1 MNSLKLSQSQTL
13 GLYLNDNVIVGGICQ
28 LPDEDCRNAAANFF
42 INMMNLDPQQQDI
55 ISAHRLGEGIKKG
68 DIEFPPLMKVRCSSY
83 FHSVVWDNRTCL
95 KGQKD
100 PDYHWKYF
108 VDIQK
113 PESHRAANAR
123 YKDAIQKCHRKNRN
137 KPENEKEIPKIKG
150 NKFFINGELIP
161 DPIFVPGPEKMLKV
175 SPADKE
181 ELNDIDFDSAPAY
194 NLMRSSFEATV
205 YSFNDVERAYL
216 RLKLDHLYATHIM
229 MGCVFNDNGGVS
241 SFSSDEGEEGG
252 GVEVLK
258 ILAES
263 SVENYAVF
271 VLRWKLGGD
280 MGPSRFKCIAAV
292 TKKVIQKMKIK
303 KELAPP
309 VHQSDAINRSQVAP
323 SPGEDTVEDTNTEQ
337 VPEDVDP

>member
-113 PESHRAANAR
+113 P
-123 YKDAIQKCHRKNRN
+123 
-137 KPENEKEIPKIKG
+137 
-150 NKFFINGELIP
+150 
-161 DPIFVPGPEKMLKV
+161 
-175 SPADKE
+175 
-181 ELNDIDFDSAPAY
+181 
-194 NLMRSSFEATV
+194 
-205 YSFNDVERAYL
+205 
-216 RLKLDHLYATHIM
+216 
-229 MGCVFNDNGGVS
+229 
-241 SFSSDEGEEGG
+241 
-252 GVEVLK
+252 
-258 ILAES
+258 
-263 SVENYAVF
+263 
-271 VLRWKLGGD
+271 
-280 MGPSRFKCIAAV
+280 
-292 TKKVIQKMKIK
+292 
-303 KELAPP
+303 
-309 VHQSDAINRSQVAP
+309 
-323 SPGEDTVEDTNTEQ
+323 
-337 VPEDVDP
+337 